1 MNKDVIYIDVEDD
14 ITAIIGKVKDAK
26 QKIVA
31 LVPPK
36 RIGILQSTVNLRL
49 LARAADQS
57 NKHLVIIS
65 NNPALIAL
73 AAAAKLPVAK
83 NLQSKPEMA
92 EIAALDIDDGDDII
106 DGAQL
111 PVGDLARTA
120 DTKPL
125 QIVSVND
132 PAIDTA
138 INENAAEA
146 NPGRALPPAPGQLP
160 GKARSKSGIKVPNF
174 SDFRKRLLL
183 IIAAGVLLLGFL
195 IWAIFFAPRAT
206 VQITARTSDS
216 SVNNNVT
223 LADSAKTDLAANTI
237 KTVTQQVKKAA
248 SVEFDATE
256 TKDVGEKATGQ
267 VVFRNCESETAQTIP
282 SGTVLTA
289 NGITYTTQSA
299 ATVPAA
305 SGSFLSGCNPGVSSA
320 VPISAS
326 AIGTESNVASGTQ
339 FSVAGHANSS
349 GQYLRAV
356 ASSDISGGS
365 KRQAKVVSGE
375 DVQKA
380 TEQLKTQ
387 DVEAVK
393 KELGAALGPDVTVV
407 ELTFKASD
415 TAPVAT
421 PAIDQEVAAG
431 AKAKLATEVTY
442 SLSAVD
448 KNDLNDYL
456 DAHFAKQLEGIKDQ
470 RTYNNGA
477 DKVTFTNVNA
487 VETGFTASI
496 VATAKIGPKIEDS
509 TVKDMAKG
517 KRYGEIQSSLE
528 AIQGV
533 DSVDVKFWPF
543 WVSAAPNDAK
553 KINVEFK
560 LHDTK

>member
-57 NKHLVIIS
+57 NKHLVVIS

-92 EIAALDIDDGDDII
+92 EIAALDIDDGEDVI

-120 DTKPL
+120 DAKPS

-132 PAIDTA
+132 PAIDQA
-138 INENAAEA
+138 IGENAAETMS
-146 NPGRALPPAPGQLP
+146 GRALPPAPGQLP
-160 GKARSKSGIKVPNF
+160 GKVRTKSGIKVPNF
-174 SDFRKRLLL
+174 GDFRKRLLV
-183 IIAAGVLLLGFL
+183 IVAAGILLLGFL
-195 IWAIFFAPRAT
+195 IWGIFFAPRAT
-206 VQITARTSDS
+206 IQITARTSDT
-216 SVNNNVT
+216 SVNNDVT
-223 LADSAKTDLAANTI
+223 LGDALKTDLAANTV
-237 KTVTQQVKKAA
+237 KTVTQQVKKAS
-248 SVEFDATE
+248 SVEFEATG
-256 TKDVGEKATGQ
+256 TKDVGEKATGT
-267 VVFRNCESETAQTIP
+267 VVFSTDSISALGKTIP
-282 SGTVLTA
+282 AGTVLTST
-289 NGITYTTQSA
+289 GGMTYTTNSSVTMTISNSNGAPSGVTATGSGAKYNA
-299 ATVPAA
+299 ATGAV
-305 SGSFLSGCNPGVSSA
+305 SGSPSG
-320 VPISAS
+320 ISAS
-326 AIGTESNVASGTQ
+326 FQGATAGGT
-339 FSVAGHANSS
+339 
-349 GQYLRAV
+349 
-356 ASSDISGGS
+356 D
-365 KRQAKVVSGE
+365 KVIKIVTKD

-380 TEQLKTQ
+380 TEQLKPQ
-387 DVEAVK
+387 DVEAIK
-393 KELGAALGPDVTVV
+393 KELSGALGQDVVV
-407 ELTFKASD
+407 VDQTFKASD
-415 TAPVAT
+415 SAPVSV
-421 PAIDQEVAAG
+421 PAADQEVAAD
-431 AKAKLATEVTY
+431 AKPKLTSEVTY
-442 SLSAVD
+442 SLSAVG
-448 KNDLNDYL
+448 KNELSDYL
-456 DAHFAKQLEGIKDQ
+456 DAHFAKQLEGVKDQ

-477 DKVTFTNVNA
+477 GKVTFTNVNA
-487 VETGFTASI
+487 VESGFTANL

-509 TVKDMAKG
+509 VVKEAAKG

-543 WVSAAPNDAK
+543 WVSAAPNDVK

-560 LHDTK
+560 LHES